1 MQAKVYNQHA
11 KEVGT
16 LELKDFLFGLKWNA
30 DLVHQVMLAERS
42 NQRQTTAKVKAR
54 GEVRGGGKKPWQQK
68 GTGRARHGSIRSPL
82 WRKGGVTHGPTTDK
96 VFEKKINKKA
106 GAKAIATVLSEKLK
120 DHEVL
125 FLDTLSFAD
134 HKTKQAVSL
143 FTDFSKVKEFSK
155 LGQKGGKTL
164 IMAPQYDTN
173 MIRATRNLKGISVKD
188 ARMVQVL
195 DLLSYKFLMIPKGTI
210 EVLEKRLGRK

>member
-1 MQAKVYNQHA
+1 MHAKVYNQHA

-16 LELKDFLFGLKWNA
+16 IELKDSVFGVKWNA
-30 DLVHQVMLAERS
+30 DLVHQVMQAERS

-96 VFEKKINKKA
+96 IFTKKINKKA

-143 FTDFSKVKEFSK
+143 FTSFSKVKEFAK
-155 LGQKGGKTL
+155 LAQKGGKTL

-188 ARMVQVL
+188 ARMIQVL
-195 DLLSYKFLMIPKGTI
+195 DLLSHKFLMIPKDTI